1 MALSELGSH
10 TSRARTAF
18 WCALQMASRD
28 LPLQCMKVADSSAWL
43 TEFTEGHS
51 WLTATS
57 ATDEDVSFD
66 VSDASYNVAGLQ

>member
-1 MALSELGSH
+1 
-10 TSRARTAF
+10 
-18 WCALQMASRD
+18 
-28 LPLQCMKVADSSAWL
+28 MKIADSSTWL